1 MPIWGS
7 RYQREIEGLESIQDH
22 QRIVHLLG
30 CYEFPWDVTRSLE
43 LALLRTFCAPAV
55 SQLLDQ
61 TREFI
66 DRPQK
71 RYDDTDIIVSELIE
85 YGYEHERG
93 KAALKR
99 MNQIHGRFEI
109 ANEDYLYVLSTFIYE
124 PIRWI
129 DRCGWRKLTESERL
143 ALFYFWSEIGRQMAI
158 REIPEDYASF
168 EQYNQNYE
176 EQNFVFQE
184 SNQRIARSTLE
195 MMIGWF
201 PFFIRPIVRT
211 SMLAMLDETMCR
223 SFGFKRP
230 HAVWRGVV
238 DLSLRFRGL
247 CLRILPGRRRPRMRT
262 AGTHR
267 TYPSGYNIKHIGPK
281 L

>member
-1 MPIWGS
+1 MPIWRS
-7 RYQREIEGLESIQDH
+7 RYQRGIEDLDPSEDH

-30 CYEFPWDVTRSLE
+30 CFEFPWDMTRSLE

-55 SQLLDQ
+55 SQLLEQ
-61 TREFI
+61 TREFL

-85 YGYEHERG
+85 YGYENERG
-93 KAALKR
+93 KAALQR
-99 MNQIHGRFEI
+99 MNQIHSRFQI

-129 DRCGWRKLTESERL
+129 DRCGWRKLTENERL
-143 ALFYFWSEIGRQMAI
+143 ALYCFWSEIGRRMGI
-158 REIPEDYASF
+158 RDIPEDYAAL

-176 EQNFVFQE
+176 AQNFVFQE
-184 SNQRIARSTLE
+184 SNQHIALSTLK

-201 PFFIRPIVRT
+201 PFVVRPIVRT

-230 HAVWRGVV
+230 NAIWRLVIAQ
-238 DLSLRFRGL
+238 SLCLRGM

-262 AGTHR
+262 AGVHR
-267 TYPSGYNIKHIGPK
+267 TYPSGYNIKDIGPEK
-281 L
+281 